1 MKKIYMTPAVEAL
14 ECLTEEMIAGSGV
27 SSDVGIGYGGEDEGG
42 KEDPASRIEELIGIQ
57 FPFE

>member
-27 SSDVGIGYGGEDEGG
+27 SSDVGIEYGGVDDGTHE
-42 KEDPASRIEELIGIQ
+42 PASRIEELIGIQ